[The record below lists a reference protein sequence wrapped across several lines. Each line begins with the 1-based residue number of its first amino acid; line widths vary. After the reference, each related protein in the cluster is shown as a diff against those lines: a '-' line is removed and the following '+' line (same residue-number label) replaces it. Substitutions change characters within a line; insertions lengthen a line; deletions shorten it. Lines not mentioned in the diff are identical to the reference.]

1 MYWMNLLCS
10 AVEIDKKRCNKFECN
25 PILNVRQWTCKMS
38 DYLYLSI
45 LRLIIIPVFH
55 TIFFIIWVILTNL
68 QKIFLLQCNM
78 FLSCSAPC
86 KTFRRYKFNIFQKT
100 IYFCHVTF
108 AWYGSYWPIWF
119 QLKLIVLD
127 TYQIKTQTPN
137 QAFKALKLCALSP
150 TNSGLE

>member
-1 MYWMNLLCS
+1 MQSNFECQTMNLQ
-10 AVEIDKKRCNKFECN
+10 
-25 PILNVRQWTCKMS
+25 NVRLLVLINFTIDNNSSLSYYFFYNLS
-38 DYLYLSI
+38 D
-45 LRLIIIPVFH
+45 FDE
-55 TIFFIIWVILTNL
+55 LT
-68 QKIFLLQCNM
+68 KDFLLQCNM

-137 QAFKALKLCALSP
+137 QAFKALKLCAVSP

>member
-1 MYWMNLLCS
+1 MQSNFECQTMNLQ
-10 AVEIDKKRCNKFECN
+10 
-25 PILNVRQWTCKMS
+25 NVRLLVLINFTIDNNS
-38 DYLYLSI
+38 SLSYY
-45 LRLIIIPVFH
+45 F
-55 TIFFIIWVILTNL
+55 FFIIWVILTNL

-127 TYQIKTQTPN
+127 TYQMKTQTPN